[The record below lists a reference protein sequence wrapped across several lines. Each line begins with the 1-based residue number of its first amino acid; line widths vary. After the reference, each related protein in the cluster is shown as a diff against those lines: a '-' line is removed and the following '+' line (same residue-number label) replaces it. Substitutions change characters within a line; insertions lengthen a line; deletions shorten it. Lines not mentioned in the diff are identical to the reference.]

1 VTLSPPSAGA
11 SAATNVAPSLG
22 WAVEVERDSGQPIS
36 LCYQCQK
43 CSGGCPLSF
52 AMDVLPH
59 RLLRYVQL
67 GQRERVWH
75 SRTIWLC
82 AACRTCA
89 ARCPN
94 GIDIA
99 AVADALKQEALR
111 RGLPARETQ
120 VQAFHQTFLSSLRSK
135 GRLHELSML
144 LRYKLKT
151 GNLTQDLDLGL
162 AMFRRGKLKLWPEGV
177 RRKQEIRALF
187 ARAQEGRP
195 HGAV

>member
-1 VTLSPPSAGA
+1 MTVNPPGTGA
-11 SAATNVAPSLG
+11 AETVVVPSLG
-22 WAVEVERDSGQPIS
+22 WAIELERESGQPIS

-52 AMDVLPH
+52 AMDILPH
-59 RLLRYVQL
+59 QLLRYVQL
-67 GQRERVWH
+67 GQKDRVLQ

-94 GIDIA
+94 GIDLA

-111 RGLPARETQ
+111 RCLPAKETQ
-120 VQAFHQTFLSSLRSK
+120 VQAFHQTFLSSLQSK

-144 LRYKLKT
+144 LRYKLRS

-177 RRKQEIRALF
+177 KRKREIRALF
-187 ARAQEGRP
+187 ARAQEGKP